1 MSQSTGVNAQITDA
15 ITQANS
21 MVLAQAPAQA
31 LASLY
36 QVASHSAGLSMQ
48 NAVFNQQSMN
58 QVSNAIVSKAVA
70 MILAIG
76 EK

>member
-1 MSQSTGVNAQITDA
+1 MSQPTGVNAQITDA